1 MGITF
6 AVFISSGT
14 VPFVIDLLINIEIGS
29 AMLRPI
35 CFRIIEVILS
45 LLQELLALS
54 DLITF
59 NVSSGSVGV
68 RKKVLLFLVL
78 CSLR

>member
-1 MGITF
+1 M
-6 AVFISSGT
+6 
-14 VPFVIDLLINIEIGS
+14 PFVIDLLINIEIGS
-29 AMLRPI
+29 AMLIPI

-68 RKKVLLFLVL
+68 RKNVLLFLVL